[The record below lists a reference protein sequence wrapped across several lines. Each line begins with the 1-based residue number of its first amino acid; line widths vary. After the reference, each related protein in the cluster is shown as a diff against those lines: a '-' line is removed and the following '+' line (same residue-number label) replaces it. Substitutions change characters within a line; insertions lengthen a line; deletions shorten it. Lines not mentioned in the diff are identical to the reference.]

1 MTVISRFEL
10 PILGLLDAQS
20 IVDTARTE
28 SSVLN
33 GACKAIEVTH
43 INNEST
49 NPLPNTLLE
58 GNISRA
64 AVAFSAL
71 DSSEDGLLPLKAL
84 RPVFLALGS
93 DFSTDDVEAI
103 AVELELDVC
112 TLLSFQEVT
121 DIATYLLSNSR
132 TSS

>member
-1 MTVISRFEL
+1 MTVIRRFEL
-10 PILGLLDAQS
+10 PMLGLLDAQS

-28 SSVLN
+28 SRVLN
-33 GACKAIEVTH
+33 GASKALEVTH
-43 INNEST
+43 IHSEST
-49 NPLPNTLLE
+49 SPLPNTLSE

-93 DFSTDDVEAI
+93 DFSTDDVVGHCDGA
-103 AVELELDVC
+103 
-112 TLLSFQEVT
+112 
-121 DIATYLLSNSR
+121 
-132 TSS
+132 